1 MVVICLERRFPYSVT
16 NASSEDLRLS
26 YAWSHNDEGLI
37 GDVEAAAAA
46 AAVGSTDG
54 CAAAWALILE
64 LLGDNDVFE
73 DVGTTVVAVV
83 GAVCD
88 GSVNACDLRRTTKA
102 ELSCP
107 TRLFLS
113 LLLLLLLLLPKMIFR
128 RRLTGIATSSYV

>member
-1 MVVICLERRFPYSVT
+1 MVEICFERRCSYSVT

-46 AAVGSTDG
+46 VGTDG
-54 CAAAWALILE
+54 CAAAWVMILE

-73 DVGTTVVAVV
+73 DVGTTVVAIV
-83 GAVCD
+83 GTVCD
-88 GSVNACDLRRTTKA
+88 GSDDALWRTTKA

-107 TRLFLS
+107 TRL
-113 LLLLLLLLLPKMIFR
+113 LLLVLLVLLLLPKMIFR
-128 RRLTGIATSSYV
+128 RRLTGIATSSYVLN